1 MASNRNGGDPG
12 LHGNESEKMTMKRT
26 TLLCLA
32 VFAASHAWAAE
43 DMLSLYRD
51 ALDSDAKFAAARA
64 QYAAIEQR
72 VPQSFAALLPAV
84 TLSANT
90 TANDTE
96 SNTFS
101 YQSYNSNGYTVNLTQ
116 PLFRWENNIAYGQ
129 SKVLVDQAR
138 AELEL
143 ARQDLALR
151 LSQAYFDVLFAEDAE
166 RTLASERRAIEEQLA
181 SANRRYELGTATITD
196 VRDAKARFDLVR
208 AQEIAASNEV
218 ASKREVLRAITN
230 RPPGE
235 LVPLAEAV
243 NLNAPVPDDMEMWV
257 QSAQSDGLAVV
268 AGQAALEIAR
278 LETRKARAAHYPRL
292 DISANYGE
300 SKSGTINTVG
310 TDLDEQ
316 SIGLQF
322 SMPLYSGGAVVA
334 RQRETAQLLDKAH
347 AELDSARRDSALN
360 ARQAY
365 LNTTSGLA
373 QVQALQEAM
382 KSAETALQAN
392 QRGLELGV
400 RANIDVLNAQQQL
413 SVTERDLAK
422 SRYDTLMALLRL
434 KAAAGR
440 LSENDV
446 QEVNALLS
454 SPSR

>member
-1 MASNRNGGDPG
+1 MRRIPADPDE
-12 LHGNESEKMTMKRT
+12 HSDESEYVHMKKK

-32 VFAASHAWAAE
+32 LLGSAHVWAAE

-51 ALDSDAKFAAARA
+51 ALDSDARFTAAQA

-72 VPQSFAALLPAV
+72 VPQSFAALLPSV

-101 YQSYNSNGYTVNLTQ
+101 YQSYNSHGYTVNLTQ
-116 PLFRWENNIAYGQ
+116 PLFRWESNIAYGQ
-129 SKVLVDQAR
+129 SKVLVEQAR

-151 LSQAYFDVLFAEDAE
+151 LTQGYFDVLFAEDAA
-166 RTLASERRAIEEQLA
+166 RTLATEREAIEEQLA

-208 AQEIAASNEV
+208 AQEIAARNEV
-218 ASKREVLRAITN
+218 ASKREVLRSITN
-230 RPPGE
+230 REPGE
-235 LVPLAEAV
+235 LVPLAQGV
-243 NLNAPVPDDMEMWV
+243 KLGAPMPNDMQPWV
-257 QSAQSDGLAVV
+257 ESAQSDGLAVV

-278 LETRKARAAHYPRL
+278 LETRKARAGHYPKL
-292 DISANYGE
+292 DLSANYGE

-316 SIGLQF
+316 SVGLQL

-334 RQRETAQLLDKAH
+334 RQRESAQLLAKAH
-347 AELDSARRDSALN
+347 AELDAARREGVLT
-360 ARQAY
+360 ARQAF

-373 QVQALQEAM
+373 QVEALQEAL

-422 SRYDTLMALLRL
+422 SRYDTLMSLLRL

-440 LSENDV
+440 LGETDV
-446 QEVNALLS
+446 QEINALLS
-454 SPSR
+454 ASR